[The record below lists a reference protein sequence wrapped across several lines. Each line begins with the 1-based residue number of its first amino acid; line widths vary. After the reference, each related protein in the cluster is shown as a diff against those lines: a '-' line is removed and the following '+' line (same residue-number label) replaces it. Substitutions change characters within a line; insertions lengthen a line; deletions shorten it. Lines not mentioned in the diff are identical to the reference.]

1 MEISRIF
8 PGRLFQVFVISLI
21 FRADMASTTS
31 REAALERRKALTNGG
46 KKAEGRFNSAPVRV
60 RTAADARATRTEPVP
75 AAPASPAPASPAP
88 VAVSAAPARARAARS
103 AASRPAPELS
113 SRSGESRRSPTRA
126 IPNPSRD
133 LVLARREA
141 LSRRGKRADNSR
153 DRTRSEVARQQP
165 APATVAA
172 AAPPVEAK
180 AADPSRSLSSSAARS
195 RSQAGRNGNA
205 GTNAAANAA
214 ADRRATVKRS
224 AQYNP
229 SRALVLAR
237 RESLSKRGKAAT
249 TATSTTAAAVAR
261 QANPDL
267 STRELAQK
275 VRELKSKVGSA
286 GTARNGGGC
295 RPSGPNRNG
304 ARLAAAADASWKVG
318 LTETSQG
325 QTVTGT
331 QANRSLATTG
341 NEVGTCRTV
350 TGTEYLGAEIFNTF
364 CQSAPLGTQ
373 PAKVRVSATS
383 QGNRVTGNEVGR
395 SEKVTGDEPG
405 TCKLVTGTEYVSAN
419 QDGAWCGTSTPGPR
433 KVGQALSAGGQKV
446 SGVMVGRSEL
456 VTGNESGSGRQ
467 LSGDQYVG
475 QQNQLPGNA
484 PSKVSQL
491 QTLRGTGV
499 TGTSVGRS
507 ERVTGDEPGSCRL
520 VTGDEYVGNQ
530 QYQAFCGITAPAEAA
545 KVGFSITN
553 RNQVVSGT
561 RTGRSELVTGDEP
574 GTCKAVT
581 GTPYAGLEQAGGWC
595 STEQVDNVRRR
606 TPVRMGTVMTGIQP
620 GIGGVMTGADRG
632 ACEVISGTQYIGSDQ
647 TRAVCGAAQESDAD
661 FPQTLAAEPWQEF
674 SVQSPARLA
683 QAERDTSGCV
693 TGSTYE
699 FGGRITGPFDMAND
713 KVTGTEQFRF
723 DRRGPS
729 APRNALAA
737 GAVRGAS
744 ASLPAGAG
752 VARGAAASLAAA
764 PAPAAAAAP
773 LAKVD
778 PSARQTS
785 RVTGAG
791 QSSGLSISGDDW
803 NRGKHVTGTEG
814 ASARRRNPTRPGP
827 IAAMPAFQPKR
838 NEELPE
844 PVSRITGAS
853 GNTLAGSLITVSGGA
868 RG

>member
-1 MEISRIF
+1 
-8 PGRLFQVFVISLI
+8 
-21 FRADMASTTS
+21 MASTTS

-46 KKAEGRFNSAPVRV
+46 KKAESRFNSAPVRV
-60 RTAADARATRTEPVP
+60 RTAADARPTRTEPVAEP
-75 AAPASPAPASPAP
+75 PASPAVAAPAA
-88 VAVSAAPARARAARS
+88 VAAAPARGRAS
-103 AASRPAPELS
+103 IAASSRPAPDLS
-113 SRSGESRRSPTRA
+113 SRSGESRRSPARA

-153 DRTRSEVARQQP
+153 DRTRSDVARQQP
-165 APATVAA
+165 PATPVAA
-172 AAPPVEAK
+172 VAPPVEAK
-180 AADPSRSLSSSAARS
+180 AAEPSRSLSSSAARS
-195 RSQAGRNGNA
+195 RSQAGRNG
-205 GTNAAANAA
+205 TSSSTAANAA
-214 ADRRATVKRS
+214 ADRRATAKRS

-237 RESLSKRGKAAT
+237 REALSKRGKSANT
-249 TATSTTAAAVAR
+249 STSTTAASVAR
-261 QANPDL
+261 QGNPDL
-267 STRELAQK
+267 TTRELAQK

-304 ARLAAAADASWKVG
+304 ARLAAAAEASWKVG

-341 NEVGTCRTV
+341 NEAGTCRTV

-419 QDGAWCGTSTPGPR
+419 QDGAFCGVSTPPAPR
-433 KVGQALSAGGQKV
+433 KVGQGLTAGGQAV
-446 SGVMVGRSEL
+446 SGIMVGRSEL

-467 LSGDQYVG
+467 LSGDQYVS
-475 QQNQLPGNA
+475 QQNQLPGKA

-530 QYQAFCGITAPAEAA
+530 QYQAFCGITAPPEAA
-545 KVGFSITN
+545 KVGFSVTN

-574 GTCKAVT
+574 GTCKTVT

-620 GIGGVMTGADRG
+620 GIGGVMTGAERG
-632 ACEVISGTQYIGSDQ
+632 ACEVISGTQYIGADQ

-661 FPQTLAAEPWQEF
+661 FPQTLATEPWQEF
-674 SVQSPARLA
+674 SVQSPARVA
-683 QAERDTSGCV
+683 QGERDRTGCV

-723 DRRGPS
+723 ERRGPS
-729 APRNALAA
+729 VPRNAL
-737 GAVRGAS
+737 
-744 ASLPAGAG
+744 PAGA
-752 VARGAAASLAAA
+752 ARGGAASLVAPSA
-764 PAPAAAAAP
+764 PAPAPVAN
-773 LAKVD
+773 VD
-778 PSARQTS
+778 PSGRQTS

-827 IAAMPAFQPKR
+827 IAAMPAFQSKR